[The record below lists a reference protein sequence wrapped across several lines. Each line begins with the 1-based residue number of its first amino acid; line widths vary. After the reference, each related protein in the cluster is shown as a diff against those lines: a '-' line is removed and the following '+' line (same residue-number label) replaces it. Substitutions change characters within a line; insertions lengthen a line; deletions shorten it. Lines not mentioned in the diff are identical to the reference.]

1 MDEAE
6 AMAHTVTVTASTVK
20 DWWLHQKQGYSCG
33 YCADV
38 CADARFADLANRL
51 HEGRCQ
57 ENGFRGRDHL
67 GRGFE
72 FLHGCT
78 FEVKP
83 NYAGVRRIELN

>member
-51 HEGRCQ
+51 HEGRVNMALRVMCAAA
-57 ENGFRGRDHL
+57 L
-67 GRGFE
+67 
-72 FLHGCT
+72 
-78 FEVKP
+78 
-83 NYAGVRRIELN
+83 RR